1 MRGSSFILLGSN
13 IGNREKLL
21 NDAIVMIELRCGKV
35 ILKSSLYESEP
46 WGFNAE
52 QNFINQA
59 ICIETDLSAHDLLKE
74 LLDIELK
81 LGRKRSTDTTNISN
95 DKVYESRP
103 IDLDIIYYGNMINN
117 DEVLELPHPRM
128 HLRKFVLYPLCEI
141 APDYIHPIL
150 NKTNRELRDICRDFS
165 EVKLYEDK

>member
-1 MRGSSFILLGSN
+1 MKGSSFILLGSN
-13 IGNREKLL
+13 IGNRKKLL

-46 WGFNAE
+46 WGFNTE

-95 DKVYESRP
+95 DKVYESRQS
-103 IDLDIIYYGNMINN
+103 NVNN
-117 DEVLELPHPRM
+117 
-128 HLRKFVLYPLCEI
+128 Y
-141 APDYIHPIL
+141 
-150 NKTNRELRDICRDFS
+150 N
-165 EVKLYEDK
+165 